1 MNEVS
6 VKRKGSSL
14 REGQGVDRRV
24 CEEESRSFWR
34 GKGCGEDDDDEGRE
48 SSRDSANWSTKGSEK
63 VACGK
68 VVCSET
74 LILLGLAL
82 RFGVSLGFL
91 FMLM

>member
-14 REGQGVDRRV
+14 REGQGVERTV

-34 GKGCGEDDDDEGRE
+34 GKVCGEDDGEGRE
-48 SSRDSANWSTKGSEK
+48 SSRDSANWITKGSEK

-68 VVCSET
+68 VDCSET

-82 RFGVSLGFL
+82 GFGVSLGFL
-91 FMLM
+91 FMFM